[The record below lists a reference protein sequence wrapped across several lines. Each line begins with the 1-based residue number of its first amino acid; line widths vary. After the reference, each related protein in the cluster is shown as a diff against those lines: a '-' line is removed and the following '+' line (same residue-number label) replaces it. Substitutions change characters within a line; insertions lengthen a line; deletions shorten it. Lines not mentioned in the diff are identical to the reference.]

1 MIGVKFGVKYRGV
14 VDGTTNY
21 RAFFSGELTAV
32 KEKQIRDKITSLYGI
47 GFAIRWICHVD
58 DDMYINIGVLTKML
72 AKLNESEPI
81 YFGRSGTPF
90 DAPRPVFSG
99 EILGIFILF

>member
-1 MIGVKFGVKYRGV
+1 
-14 VDGTTNY
+14 
-21 RAFFSGELTAV
+21 
-32 KEKQIRDKITSLYGI
+32 
-47 GFAIRWICHVD
+47 
-58 DDMYINIGVLTKML
+58 MYINIGVLTKML